1 MNIEIL
7 ETRPTQAITSEQH
20 FQHSCEVY
28 LKGQSWRKTVYGRT
42 RDEILEDQGFLS
54 LVLNGHPIREGW
66 EDEVV
71 VTQTRSVAMGLGPLW
86 ARGTR
91 RRNEYGELE

>member
-1 MNIEIL
+1 MQINIDI
-7 ETRPTQAITSEQH
+7 TRPTQAITSEPH

-28 LKGQSWRKTVYGRT
+28 LKGKNWRKTVYGRT
-42 RDEILEDQGFLS
+42 REEVLDDQPFLS
-54 LVLNGHPIREGW
+54 LLLNGYPIREGW

-71 VTQTRSVAMGLGPLW
+71 VTQTRTVAMGLGPLW

-91 RRNEYGELE
+91 RRNAYGDVE